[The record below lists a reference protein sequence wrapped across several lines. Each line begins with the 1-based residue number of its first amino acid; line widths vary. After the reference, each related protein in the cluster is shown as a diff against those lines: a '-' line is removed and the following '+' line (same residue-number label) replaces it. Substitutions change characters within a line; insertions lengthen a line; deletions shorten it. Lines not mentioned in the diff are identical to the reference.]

1 MNKNFESLKEKSI
14 LIKQNIITL
23 YFVSK
28 HPDLSLKPK
37 LIILFIIGYAMSPI
51 DLIPDF
57 VPIIGYLDDIIIIP
71 ILISLVLKM
80 IPQQILLESRQKA
93 KDEKISLSNNWFFG
107 VAFILLWIYLLVKGI
122 LFIIKIYN

>member
-14 LIKQNIITL
+14 LLKQNIITL
-23 YFVSK
+23 YFASK

-37 LIILFIIGYAMSPI
+37 LLILFIIGYTMSPI

-71 ILISLVLKM
+71 LLISLVLKM
-80 IPQQILLESRQKA
+80 IPQQILIESRKKA
-93 KDEKISLSNNWFFG
+93 KEEKILLSNNWFFG
-107 VAFILLWIYLLVKGI
+107 IAFILFWIYLLVKVI
-122 LFIIKIYN
+122 LFIIKRL

>member
-1 MNKNFESLKEKSI
+1 MNKYFERLKAKSLSLKE
-14 LIKQNIITL
+14 NIVTL

-28 HPDLSLKPK
+28 HPNLSIKPK
-37 LIILFIIGYAMSPI
+37 LIILFIIGYTMSPI

-57 VPIIGYLDDIIIIP
+57 VPILGYLDDIIIIP

-80 IPQQILLESRQKA
+80 IPQQILLESRKKA

>member
-57 VPIIGYLDDIIIIP
+57 VPII
-71 ILISLVLKM
+71 
-80 IPQQILLESRQKA
+80 
-93 KDEKISLSNNWFFG
+93 
-107 VAFILLWIYLLVKGI
+107 
-122 LFIIKIYN
+122 